1 MKRVLLI
8 PFLCLLFPCI
18 AFSQGKDNENQL
30 ALLYYSQA
38 DYEKAADIYQS
49 LFNQTHSQIYFDYL
63 ITCYTNLNNT
73 QKAVEITKE
82 QINRYPKSYYYPIK
96 LATIYSATNNNK
108 EAKDIYDKTIKK
120 ATKQLESTLLAG
132 QACMDNKVDSVAR
145 IIYENGQSKYPDN
158 EIITKNLSEIYL
170 MQGENEKLT
179 NLYISILQDE
189 QNVDFIEKQLQFT
202 LYEKTNPKLKQLLT
216 QKLETAI
223 NKNQKNLSFKELY
236 LWMMMQDKNFEKAF
250 AISKQIDI
258 ENDEDGDHV
267 YEVGKI
273 ALTNYDYKTATDC
286 FSYVV
291 QKGPMADLYEPALK
305 NLLETSY
312 NKLFKTNTI
321 PNEQQILALEN
332 EYIKALE
339 ELGESQSAAD
349 IIINLAH
356 IQAFYLNKTN
366 EAINKL
372 KQATESPNLRSS
384 RNKLQ
389 MELADIYVFTNDI
402 WGANMLYA
410 SIALNNK
417 NNDIGHEAQ
426 LKQARIAYFNGN
438 FSYAQALLDVLK
450 GSTSKLISN
459 DAFELAQLI
468 SDNTALDTTTTALE
482 IFARGDLLGLQR
494 KYSQAYECYDS
505 IPKLFPGHSLEDEIL
520 MRKAD
525 IEQAQN
531 NKTQMITY
539 LQEIENR
546 FSYEIYADK
555 AIYKQAEYYYNEG
568 NYDKAKEKYKK
579 IISDYQNSIYA
590 APARNKYRELDK
602 K

>member
-1 MKRVLLI
+1 MKRVLFI
-8 PFLCLLFPCI
+8 SFLCLLFPFI
-18 AFSQGKDNENQL
+18 TFSQGKDNENQL
-30 ALLYYSQA
+30 ALLYFSQGE
-38 DYEKAADIYQS
+38 YEKAADIYQS

-73 QKAVEITKE
+73 QKAEQITKE

-96 LATIYSATNNNK
+96 LATIYSATNKNK

-120 ATKQLESTLLAG
+120 ATKQLETILSAG
-132 QACMDNKVDSVAR
+132 QACLDNKVDSVAR
-145 IIYENGQSKYPDN
+145 IIYENGISKYPDN

-170 MQGENEKLT
+170 IQGENEKLA
-179 NLYISILQDE
+179 NLYITLLQDE

-216 QKLETAI
+216 QKLESAI
-223 NKNQKNLSFKELY
+223 DKNHKNLSFKELY
-236 LWMMMQDKNFEKAF
+236 LWMMVQDKNFEKAF

-321 PNEQQILALEN
+321 PDKEQIIALEK
-332 EYIKALE
+332 EYVKAFD

-356 IQAFYLNKTN
+356 IQAFYLNKTD
-366 EAINKL
+366 EAIEKL
-372 KQATESPNLRSS
+372 KQASESPNLRSS
-384 RNKLQ
+384 KNKLQ

-410 SIALNNK
+410 SIAFNNK

-426 LKQARIAYFNGN
+426 LKQARIAYYNGN

-468 SDNTALDTTTTALE
+468 SDNTALDTSTTALE
-482 IFARGDLLGLQR
+482 IFARGDLFLLQG
-494 KYSQAYECYDS
+494 KYDNAIASYDS

-525 IEQAQN
+525 IEKTKN
-531 NKTQMITY
+531 NTEKMLAY

-555 AIYKQAEYYYNEG
+555 AIYTQAEYYYNEG

-590 APARNKYRELDK
+590 APARSKYRELNK
-602 K
+602 